1 MKKIIIAVF
10 GGSAML
16 SGLAA
21 GYCFSQ
27 NITNYG
33 WLCVLISMILL
44 LILSSFLTGVSVCFT
59 GVIGFVDLTIPHIV
73 RKIYGSSHRIVVPM
87 SFVLGGAFMTVCDM
101 VSRTVAAPV
110 EIPVGA
116 VTALIGAPF
125 FVILFLRGRK
135 QG

>member
-1 MKKIIIAVF
+1 MA
-10 GGSAML
+10 
-16 SGLAA
+16 
-21 GYCFSQ
+21 
-27 NITNYG
+27 
-33 WLCVLISMILL
+33 
-44 LILSSFLTGVSVCFT
+44 
-59 GVIGFVDLTIPHIV
+59 
-73 RKIYGSSHRIVVPM
+73 
-87 SFVLGGAFMTVCDM
+87 VCDM